1 MKIKF
6 IGATAAVTGS
16 KHLIITES
24 GSQVLLDCGLYQGVG
39 KDKEEWNRKLDV
51 DPSAIEAVILSHAHI
66 DHSGNLPSLVKQGF
80 TGKIYCTVA
89 TYDVC
94 KILLLDSAH
103 IHENDIMYLNRKR
116 ERNGQAPLKALYTV
130 DDAQNCLKYFNP
142 IPYRTD
148 CHLNDELSFMF
159 TDTGHIIGSAAI
171 NITCTENGKVTR
183 LAFSGD
189 VGRYTDLLLKSP
201 EAFPQADYLICEATY
216 GDRLHDMQM
225 NAEAKLLNIVNQT
238 CVEKQGKLIIPAFS
252 LGRTQEVVFTL
263 DKLKN
268 ERLLPDIRIYVD
280 SPLSTSATD
289 IMRKHK
295 ECFNESLQTYI
306 QTDPDPFGFNNLIY
320 IQNAEE
326 SKAINASKEP
336 CIIISASGMCDAGR
350 VKHHL
355 RNNITDQKNTVLITG
370 YCTPGTLGHR
380 LLSGEKSVRIFGEYY
395 PVNAD
400 VESILSYSAHA
411 DYNELL
417 KFLSCQNKKKLKTV
431 FLVHGENEAKASFMA
446 KLLIEGYP
454 KVVIPEKGTVV
465 SLS

>member
-6 IGATAAVTGS
+6 IGAIAAVTGS
-16 KHLIITES
+16 KHLLITES
-24 GSQVLLDCGLYQGVG
+24 GAQVLLDCGLYQGVG
-39 KDKEEWNRKLDV
+39 KEKEEWNRKLDV

-80 TGKIYCTVA
+80 TGSIHCTEA

-103 IHENDIMYLNRKR
+103 IHENDIKYLNRKR
-116 ERNGQAPLKALYTV
+116 ERNGLAPLKPLYTIV
-130 DDAQNCLKYFNP
+130 DAEKCLKHFNP
-142 IPYRTD
+142 IPYRTEF
-148 CHLNDELSFMF
+148 HLNKELTFMF
-159 TDTGHIIGSAAI
+159 TDTGHIIGSAAV
-171 NITCTENGKVTR
+171 NIICKENGKVTK

-201 EAFPQADYLICEATY
+201 DVFPQADYIICESTY
-216 GDRLHDMQM
+216 GDRLHDLEE
-225 NAEAKLLNIVNQT
+225 NAEAKLLAIVNRT

-252 LGRTQEVVFTL
+252 LGRTQEIVFAL
-263 DKLKN
+263 DKMKN
-268 ERLLPDIRIYVD
+268 ERLLPDIKIYVD
-280 SPLSTSATD
+280 SPLSSSATD

-295 ECFNESLQTYI
+295 ECFNEALHTYI
-306 QTDPDPFGFNNLIY
+306 HTDPDPFGFNNLIY

-326 SKAINASKEP
+326 SKAINDSMEP

-350 VKHHL
+350 VKHHI

-370 YCTPGTLGHR
+370 YCTPGTLGSR

-395 PVNAD
+395 NVNAA

-417 KFLSCQNKKKLKTV
+417 KFLSCQDKNKIKSI
-431 FLVHGENEAKASFMA
+431 FLVHGEDSAKASFMA

-454 KVVIPEKGTVV
+454 KVLIPEKGTVI
-465 SLS
+465 SLE